1 MSKIQFLFIIPFITL
16 FGDLNASSRIA
27 FSRPGNMIKIPD
39 VSYKAKDNLLT
50 VSASSEILS
59 SRQRGAGFSINTLTK
74 SGYLYAISYVMPV
87 KPIDSSELGLHFQRN
102 ILEYGDFRI
111 DAGIQDLI
119 LRQGTGILD
128 ADGLD
133 TKGLSFFSII
143 STSKSFNDYSIA
155 THLGF
160 GTGKINQDSH
170 LFNIDPDQ
178 NIGVFLGFNFT
189 TPFLIKNGGLD
200 FMTEYDGQGL
210 NVGIR
215 IPILTSTKINLS
227 ITNLENFGNFATE
240 DNTNIGEISDLDGNA
255 PSISFGME
263 ISIPKLFDPDEVID
277 EEIKPLGDGIYSKTD
292 SSILFYDPI
301 CTDIVETLRDSIK
314 VSEYIIENLTDH
326 NSMLRHNEAILIDS
340 TRKNLMIEQSN
351 LINQNQAMRHLSRSL
366 RFFYD
371 EEYRNALSEV
381 NSAIELNPNLAI
393 AYGRRGSIYYKLGD
407 NRRATLNWNVALQLD
422 PEFTEIYDMLQASDQ
437 NRLTPVKLEKIG
449 AK

>member
-50 VSASSEILS
+50 VNASFENFSTAT
-59 SRQRGAGFSINTLTK
+59 GKAYSINTITK
-74 SGYLYAISYVMPV
+74 SGYLYGISYVQPV
-87 KPIDSSELGLHFQRN
+87 DSLESTEFGLHFQRN
-102 ILEYGDFRI
+102 ILEYGDFRV

-119 LRQGTGILD
+119 LRQGTD
-128 ADGLD
+128 TDDGLD
-133 TKGLSFFSII
+133 TRGLSFFSIM
-143 STSKSFNDYSIA
+143 STTKSFDDYFIS

-160 GTGKINQDSH
+160 GTGKVNE
-170 LFNIDPDQ
+170 DPNEYNESPNQ
-178 NIGVFLGFNFT
+178 NIGVFLGFNFK
-189 TPFLIKNGGLD
+189 TPFLKNNGGLN

-210 NVGIR
+210 NLGLS

-227 ITNLENFGNFATE
+227 ITNFENFGDFSTE
-240 DNTNIGEISDLDGNA
+240 NISENNNLNGK

-449 AK
+449 VK

>member
-1 MSKIQFLFIIPFITL
+1 MSKIQFLFILLFFTL
-16 FGDLNASSRIA
+16 LNELTASSRVA
-27 FSRPGNMIKIPD
+27 FSRPGNMIRIPD
-39 VSYKAKDNLLT
+39 ISYKAKDNLFT
-50 VSASSEILS
+50 VNASSEYLS
-59 SRQRGAGFSINTLTK
+59 SNRRGTGFSINTLTK
-74 SGYLYAISYVMPV
+74 SGYLYAISLV
-87 KPIDSSELGLHFQRN
+87 KPVEPISSTEFGFHFQKN

-119 LRQGTGILD
+119 LRQGTETLN

-143 STSKSFNDYSIA
+143 STAKSFNDFSIS

-160 GTGKINQDSH
+160 GTGKINEDSH
-170 LFNIDPDQ
+170 LFNTNPDQ

-200 FMTEYDGQGL
+200 FITEFDGQGL
-210 NVGIR
+210 NIGLSL
-215 IPILTSTKINLS
+215 PILASTNINLS
-227 ITNLENFGNFATE
+227 ITNFENLGSFATE
-240 DNTNIGEISDLDGNA
+240 DKQGNEYKDLADKA
-255 PSISFGME
+255 PSLSFGME

-277 EEIKPLGDGIYSKTD
+277 EDKPLGDGIYSKTD

-301 CTDIVETLRDSIK
+301 CTDIVENLRDSIK
-314 VSEYIIENLTDH
+314 VSGHIIENLTDY
-326 NSMLRHNEAILIDS
+326 NNMLMHNEAMLIDS
-340 TRKNLMIEQSN
+340 TRKNLLKEQSN

-381 NSAIELNPNLAI
+381 NLAIELNPDLAI

-422 PEFTEIYDMLQASDQ
+422 PEFTEIYDMLEAADQ
-437 NRLTPVKLEKIG
+437 NRLTPVKLEK
-449 AK
+449 K